1 MTIRMRIGATSITT
15 LLVFAFTGYGQTQVD
30 IRAQGRNFD
39 FSGANSTKP
48 LKTGTA
54 LPAQCNMG
62 EMFFKTDA
70 PAGQNVYGCTAANTW
85 LAQAGSSG
93 GGGGSLLYGA
103 ATARPSSCIDGTMY
117 YNTDLNTVS
126 GCHPSNTWGTLAS
139 GTAGTLLPIVTG

>member
-1 MTIRMRIGATSITT
+1 MTIKMRIRATSIF
-15 LLVFAFTGYGQTQVD
+15 LLLLCAFCGYSQTQVD

-85 LAQAGSSG
+85 LAEAGSSG
-93 GGGGSLLYGA
+93 GGRSLLYGA
-103 ATARPSSCIDGTMY
+103 AAARPSSCIDGTIY
-117 YNTDLNTVS
+117 YNTDLN
-126 GCHPSNTWGTLAS
+126 
-139 GTAGTLLPIVTG
+139 